1 MHMASQA
8 ASKLT
13 SWVHD
18 PMRLLILALPSHPPR
33 YLLFLSPG
41 QQDLI
46 FYNTASGASSLGN
59 FPLKLFHLEFDLF
72 PTSSFFFKLVFSLY
86 PEPPSTHNTR
96 KQIPWWVEAA

>member
-33 YLLFLSPG
+33 YLFLFLSPG

-46 FYNTASGASSLGN
+46 FYNTACGASSLGN
-59 FPLKLFHLEFDLF
+59 FPPKLFHLELDLS
-72 PTSSFFFKLVFSLY
+72 PPPFF
-86 PEPPSTHNTR
+86 
-96 KQIPWWVEAA
+96 